1 MADKTEK
8 FDTLEQKL
16 ELFIENT
23 RQMGIIVSDFQPQGQ
38 NVLNQKIQ
46 TMVTEMNEI
55 DKLRTQV
62 PDVHVPLEV
71 FDYIDQGRNPNLYTK
86 DCLEKAL
93 AKNEQVKGKTDS
105 LKRFKAMLLLELSK
119 VFPSEMEIRD
129 VDVDMMPQ
137 LKLKTCLIV
146 IYRTEDFKKILL
158 CLSYAQS
165 RLMFDESVLIRL

>member
-1 MADKTEK
+1 MADKIEK

-62 PDVHVPLEV
+62 QDVHVPLEV

-93 AKNEQVKGKTDS
+93 AKNEQVKGKTDN

-119 VFPSEMEIRD
+119 VFPSEMEMYRA
-129 VDVDMMPQ
+129 
-137 LKLKTCLIV
+137 LKQGRGPT
-146 IYRTEDFKKILL
+146 
-158 CLSYAQS
+158 
-165 RLMFDESVLIRL
+165 

>member
-62 PDVHVPLEV
+62 QDVHVPLEV

-105 LKRFKAMLLLELSK
+105 LRRFKTMLLLELSK
-119 VFPSEMEIRD
+119 VFPSEMEMYRA
-129 VDVDMMPQ
+129 
-137 LKLKTCLIV
+137 LKQGRGPT
-146 IYRTEDFKKILL
+146 
-158 CLSYAQS
+158 
-165 RLMFDESVLIRL
+165 